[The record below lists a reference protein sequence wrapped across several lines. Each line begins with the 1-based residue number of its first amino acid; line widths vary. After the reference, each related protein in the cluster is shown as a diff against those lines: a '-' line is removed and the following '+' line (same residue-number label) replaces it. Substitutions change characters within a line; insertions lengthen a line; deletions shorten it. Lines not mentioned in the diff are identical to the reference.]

1 MHVSD
6 ESFDDNYALTTSSFG
21 NSLKKKKRTPIMQN
35 KRSPNLILIHQLPLK
50 KKTFKMKKKKHFIT
64 SSLH

>member
-50 KKTFKMKKKKHFIT
+50 KKKPLK
-64 SSLH
+64 

>member
-21 NSLKKKKRTPIMQN
+21 NSLEKKRTPIMQN

-50 KKTFKMKKKKHFIT
+50 KN
-64 SSLH
+64 L